1 VLKTEEGVPYNI
13 HFTSAATHDH
23 VMSAKKLKLTSGAFM
38 AMDRAYIDYKVF
50 QEFTNNGVFYV
61 TKMKKNLR
69 YTPLNGHSL

>member
-1 VLKTEEGVPYNI
+1 MPYNI

-23 VMSAKKLKLTSGAFM
+23 VMLAKLKLTGGASI

-50 QEFTNNGVFYV
+50 QEFTDNGVFYV

-69 YTPLNGHSL
+69 YTPFNGHFLVEKEGVV